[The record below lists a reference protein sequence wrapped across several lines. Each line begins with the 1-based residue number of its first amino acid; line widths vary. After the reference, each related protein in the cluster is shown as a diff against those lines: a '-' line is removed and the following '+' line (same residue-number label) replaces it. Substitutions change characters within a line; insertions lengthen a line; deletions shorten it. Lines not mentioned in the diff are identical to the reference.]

1 MTAAMVSTADL
12 ATQSLQ
18 AVLIVLGSNDNAM
31 VAMACAI
38 GALGKL
44 GQVHH
49 LGQCQGAD
57 TKNRSKAMY
66 NNQAVVV
73 IFAIPIRGEVL
84 GKHLKQ
90 IEQDCG
96 RDERQNTAQFD
107 YKVAMD
113 LDILAVKTDN
123 IWAVVRERYPFKD
136 YEWACVGEFIAK
148 NLNNQ
153 TSTND

>member
-18 AVLIVLGSNDNAM
+18 AVLIVLGSNDNA
-31 VAMACAI
+31 VAAMACAI

-44 GQVHH
+44 GQVYH

-57 TKNRSKAMY
+57 VKNRSQASY
-66 NNQAVVV
+66 DNQAVMVV
-73 IFAIPIRGEVL
+73 FASPIK
-84 GKHLKQ
+84 GKILSKRLKQ

-96 RDERQNTAQFD
+96 RDERQNTAEFD

-113 LDILAVKTDN
+113 LDILAVKQGDS
-123 IWAVVRERYPFKD
+123 WAVVRERYPFKA
-136 YEWACVGEFIAK
+136 YEWACVGEFMAK

>member
-1 MTAAMVSTADL
+1 MTVAMISTADL

-18 AVLIVLGSNDNAM
+18 AVLVVLGSNDNAM

-44 GQVHH
+44 GQVYH
-49 LGQCQGAD
+49 LGQCQGVD

-66 NNQAVVV
+66 NNQAVMV
-73 IFAIPIRGEVL
+73 IFAIPIK
-84 GKHLKQ
+84 GKILSKRLKQ

-96 RDERQNTAQFD
+96 RDERQNTAEFD

-113 LDILAVKTDN
+113 LDILAVKQGDS
-123 IWAVVRERYPFKD
+123 WAVVRERYPFKD
-136 YEWACVGEFIAK
+136 YEWACIGGFVPRCI
-148 NLNNQ
+148 
-153 TSTND
+153 